1 MGRTIHGQGGSM
13 NGTTKKG
20 KKIQIKFAPLR
31 GLLSACNIIVEKFN

>member
-1 MGRTIHGQGGSM
+1 MNGTAIHGPM

-31 GLLSACNIIVEKFN
+31 GLLSASNLLLVKLTE

>member
-1 MGRTIHGQGGSM
+1 MNGTAIHGLM

-31 GLLSACNIIVEKFN
+31 GLLSACNLIVGKVN